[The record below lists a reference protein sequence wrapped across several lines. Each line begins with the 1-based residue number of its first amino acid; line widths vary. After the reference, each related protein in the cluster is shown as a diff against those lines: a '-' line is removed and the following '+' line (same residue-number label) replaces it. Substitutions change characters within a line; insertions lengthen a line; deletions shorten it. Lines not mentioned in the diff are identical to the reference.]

1 MYGEWIV
8 DLSRF
13 LDYLLFLNICSVSSW
28 LNIIEHLL
36 CAFVYFFL
44 SHKKGHAISRI
55 ISSVWASEITCLNVK
70 ECVVYVC
77 SLWFI
82 IEWLNTMYVHGFNFC
97 YRPRNHRP
105 KCRIIVLVWNLN
117 KVSTLFGWYSII
129 PRQNLSRPGWFLV
142 GFIYVCKRK
151 WHYLTACEYEKW
163 LDSIRLN
170 YEIENKYF
178 MF

>member
-13 LDYLLFLNICSVSSW
+13 LDYQLFLNICSVSSW

-36 CAFVYFFL
+36 CAFVYFFPVPQKRTCFL
-44 SHKKGHAISRI
+44 KNHLKCL
-55 ISSVWASEITCLNVK
+55 ASEITFLNVK

-77 SLWFI
+77 SLCFI
-82 IEWLNTMYVHGFNFC
+82 TEWLNGMYIHGFNFC
-97 YRPRNHRP
+97 YRPRNHHP
-105 KCRIIVLVWNLN
+105 TCSFIVLVWNLN
-117 KVSTLFGWYSII
+117 NVSMLFGWYSII
-129 PRQNLSRPGWFLV
+129 PRQNLSRIGWFLG

-151 WHYLTACEYEKW
+151 WHYLTASEYEKW
-163 LDSIRLN
+163 LGSRWLD